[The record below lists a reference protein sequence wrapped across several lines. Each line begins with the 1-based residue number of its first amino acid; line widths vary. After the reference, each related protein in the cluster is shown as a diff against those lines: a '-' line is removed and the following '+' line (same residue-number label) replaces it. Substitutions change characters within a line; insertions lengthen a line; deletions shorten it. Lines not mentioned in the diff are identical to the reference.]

1 MRLSQFWSLMN
12 DEFGVAYAASLARD
26 HALSS
31 LGSRT
36 TTEAL
41 EAGMSPREVWA
52 ALCDDMDV
60 PVERRHGK
68 TLREPRKRA

>member
-26 HALSS
+26 HTLSS

-36 TTEAL
+36 AAEAL
-41 EAGMSPREVWA
+41 EAGISPREVWA